1 MDVKKQKPLKK
12 TKIGVVVSDKSLK
25 TVVVEVE
32 RRFLEP
38 IFKKYISRKKKF
50 LAEDAKKECRFGD
63 KVRIVETR
71 PLSKRKCWKIA
82 EVLEKGFGADSA
94 LKE

>member
-1 MDVKKQKPLKK
+1 MDAKKQKPLKK
-12 TKIGVVVSDKSLK
+12 TKIGFVVSDKSPK

-38 IFKKYISRKKKF
+38 TFKKYISRKKKF
-50 LAEDAKKECRFGD
+50 LAQDQKKECALGD

-71 PLSKRKCWKIA
+71 PLSKRKCWKVT
-82 EVLEKGFGADSA
+82 EVLKKGFGAESA